1 MNTEQ
6 MNEPEVFCRHTEMRD
21 ISALRENPRNPN
33 KHPQF
38 QLERLA
44 EIIRG
49 NGWRQPVT
57 VSDRSGLI
65 VKGHG
70 RYQAA
75 RLAGFRLVPVE
86 IQHYD
91 SEEAETAD
99 MLADNRIAELAEMD
113 EGILSSVLSDLQND
127 APDYVPLTG
136 FSEADIAELMGEDE
150 NAWDKDGGSLLSETF
165 LVPPLSTMDAR
176 QPAWQARK
184 RAWIASGLHSE
195 ETREVLYKGLERLA
209 KKTNDNVGAW
219 AGTSIFDPVL
229 CEIAYAWY
237 SKAGDHILD
246 PFAGGSVRGIVA
258 AKMKREYTGID
269 LRQEQ
274 VEANQ
279 RQAELLLP
287 PPAKYVIP
295 HWISGDSSV
304 ELDKLPDESYHMMLS
319 CPPYADLEVYSDD
332 PRDLSNMSY
341 ADFMK
346 VYRAIIAKTYSKLAN
361 NSFVVW
367 VIGEVR
373 SKKGSY
379 YNFLGDTITAFL
391 DAGYLYWN
399 ESVLLTQIASKAIVC
414 RKPMM
419 TSRKI
424 SKVHQNVL
432 VFVKG
437 DAKAAAQRL
446 GEIELA
452 DLPEDDG

>member
-1 MNTEQ
+1 MNIEQ
-6 MNEPEVFCRHTEMRD
+6 HEPEVYCRHTEMRGID
-21 ISALRENPRNPN
+21 ELRENPRNPN

-86 IQHYD
+86 VQHYD

-113 EGILSSVLSDLQND
+113 EGVLSSVLSDLQGE

-136 FSEADIAELMGEDE
+136 YSEADIAELMGDDE
-150 NAWDKDGGSLLSETF
+150 NSWDANGGGLLSETF

-184 RAWIASGLHSE
+184 RAWINSGLRSE
-195 ETREVLYKGLERLA
+195 ETREVMYKGLEKLA

-229 CEIAYAWY
+229 CEIAYAWH
-237 SKAGDHILD
+237 SKPGDHILD

-258 AKMKREYTGID
+258 AKMKRYYTGID

-287 PPAKYVIP
+287 PPENIIP
-295 HWISGDSSV
+295 HWLSGDSSI
-304 ELDKLPDESYHMMLS
+304 ELDHLTDESYQMMLS

-332 PRDLSNMSY
+332 PRDLSNMPY
-341 ADFMK
+341 DEFLR
-346 VYRAIIAKTYSKLAN
+346 VYRAIIAKSYNKLAPD
-361 NSFVVW
+361 SFAVW
-367 VIGEVR
+367 VVGEVR
-373 SKKGSY
+373 RKDGSY
-379 YNFLGDTITAFL
+379 YNFLGDTIKAFL
-391 DAGYLYWN
+391 DAGYRYWN

-419 TSRKI
+419 NSRKI

-437 DAKAAAQRL
+437 DAKAAAKRL

>member
-1 MNTEQ
+1 MSNQ
-6 MNEPEVFCRHTEMRD
+6 QHEPEVYCRYTEMRGIAD
-21 ISALRENPRNPN
+21 LRENPRNPN

-75 RLAGFRLVPVE
+75 RLAGFKLVPVE
-86 IQHYD
+86 IQHY
-91 SEEAETAD
+91 ENEAAEMAD
-99 MLADNRIAELAEMD
+99 LLADNHIAELAEMD
-113 EGILSSVLSDLQND
+113 EGVLSSVLADLQHE

-136 FSEADIAELMGEDE
+136 FSEADIAELMGGQT
-150 NAWDKDGGSLLSETF
+150 AWDKESGGLLSETF
-165 LVPPLSTMDAR
+165 LVPPLSTLDAR
-176 QPAWQARK
+176 QPVWQERK
-184 RAWIASGLHSE
+184 RAWISAGLRSE
-195 ETREVLYKGLERLA
+195 ETREALYKGLENLA
-209 KKTNDNVGAW
+209 KKTNKHVGAW

-229 CEIAYAWY
+229 CEIAYAWF
-237 SKAGDHILD
+237 SRPGDRILD

-258 AKMKREYTGID
+258 AVMKRAYTGID
-269 LRQEQ
+269 LRQDQ
-274 VEANQ
+274 VEANR
-279 RQAELLLP
+279 RQAELLSRGDI
-287 PPAKYVIP
+287 IP
-295 HWISGDSSV
+295 QWISGDSHL
-304 ELDKLPDESYHMMLS
+304 ELDALPDEHYQMMLS

-332 PRDLSNMSY
+332 SRDLSNMPY
-341 ADFMK
+341 EEFLR
-346 VYRAIIAKTYSKLAN
+346 VYRAIIAKAYSKLAKD
-361 NSFVVW
+361 SFAVW

-373 SKKGSY
+373 SKGGSY
-379 YNFLGDTITAFL
+379 YNFLGDTIRAFL
-391 DAGYLYWN
+391 DAGFLYWN

-414 RKPMM
+414 RRPMEV
-419 TSRKI
+419 SRKI

-452 DLPEDDG
+452 ELPEDD

>member
-1 MNTEQ
+1 MNIEQ
-6 MNEPEVFCRHTEMRD
+6 HEPEVYCRHTEMRSID
-21 ISALRENPRNPN
+21 ELRENPRNPN
-33 KHPQF
+33 RHPQF

-86 IQHYD
+86 VQHYD
-91 SEEAETAD
+91 NEEAETAD

-113 EGILSSVLSDLQND
+113 EGVLSSVLSDLQGE

-136 FSEADIAELMGEDE
+136 YSEADIAELMGDE
-150 NAWDKDGGSLLSETF
+150 ENSWDANGGGLLSETF

-184 RAWIASGLHSE
+184 RAWINSGLRSE
-195 ETREVLYKGLERLA
+195 ETREVMYKGLEKLA

-229 CEIAYAWY
+229 CEIAYAWH
-237 SKAGDHILD
+237 SKPGDHILD

-258 AKMKREYTGID
+258 AKMKRAYTGID

-279 RQAELLLP
+279 RQAVFLLP
-287 PPAKYVIP
+287 PPP
-295 HWISGDSSV
+295 PP
-304 ELDKLPDESYHMMLS
+304 EMLFRIG
-319 CPPYADLEVYSDD
+319 YQ
-332 PRDLSNMSY
+332 
-341 ADFMK
+341 
-346 VYRAIIAKTYSKLAN
+346 AIA
-361 NSFVVW
+361 V
-367 VIGEVR
+367 
-373 SKKGSY
+373 
-379 YNFLGDTITAFL
+379 
-391 DAGYLYWN
+391 
-399 ESVLLTQIASKAIVC
+399 
-414 RKPMM
+414 
-419 TSRKI
+419 
-424 SKVHQNVL
+424 
-432 VFVKG
+432 
-437 DAKAAAQRL
+437 
-446 GEIELA
+446 
-452 DLPEDDG
+452 